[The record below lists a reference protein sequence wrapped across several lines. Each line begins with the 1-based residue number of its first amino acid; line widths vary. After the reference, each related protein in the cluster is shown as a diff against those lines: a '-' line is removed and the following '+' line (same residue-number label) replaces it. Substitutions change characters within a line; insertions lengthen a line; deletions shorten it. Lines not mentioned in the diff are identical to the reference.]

1 MRFSR
6 SELIEIITPHVL
18 RTLVRL
24 HGAKGAQLTEQD
36 LIDSGLTE
44 EQRKALIQT
53 KRLLES
59 GETGTYN
66 VNL

>member
-24 HGAKGAQLTEQD
+24 QASSGNTLSEQD
-36 LIDSGLTE
+36 LIDAGLAE
-44 EQRKALIQT
+44 EQRRALVQT
-53 KRLLES
+53 KRLLET
-59 GETGTYN
+59 GEMGVYS

>member
-24 HGAKGAQLTEQD
+24 HGAKGERLTEQE
-36 LIDSGLTE
+36 LIDAGLSET
-44 EQRKALIQT
+44 QRRALIQT
-53 KRLLES
+53 KRLIEAEP
-59 GETGTYN
+59 GHYQ

>member
-24 HGAKGAQLTEQD
+24 HGAKGSILREQD
-36 LIDSGLTE
+36 LIDAGLAE
-44 EQRKALIQT
+44 DQRRALVQT
-53 KRLLES
+53 KRLLETEA
-59 GETGTYN
+59 GVYT